1 MESDVQVPVM
11 KETNSIKLSKGQ
23 KNTYAGEI
31 KLSGDDET
39 DILKRIKIVND
50 ELVKTY
56 TELNATE
63 EINNGRTKN

>member
-11 KETNSIKLSKGQ
+11 KETNSVKLNRGMKGV
-23 KNTYAGEI
+23 YGFEI
-31 KLSGDDET
+31 KLSGDDEI

-56 TELNATE
+56 TVTEAYTELNK
-63 EINNGRTKN
+63 GG

>member
-11 KETNSIKLSKGQ
+11 KETNSVKLSKCQ
-23 KNTYAGEI
+23 KNTYAWEI